1 MAKETNKKNKVKSD
15 KKPFLKDFKS
25 ELKKVIWPTPK
36 QLFNSTSTVIII
48 VLLTAALV
56 FVLDFCFDK
65 GYQFVIDKADKVVQS
80 NKKDDDENTTESD
93 ESTVVESDDNS
104 VITVDDKTDEGNE
117 ATEGEN
123 PAVDTTEGNNTAE

>member
-65 GYQFVIDKADKVVQS
+65 GYQFIIDRADKVVQS
-80 NKKDDDENTTESD
+80 NKKDDDDNSTENDTSDVTDDSVINVDDVTEQNNTVVEGND
-93 ESTVVESDDNS
+93 STVVDTNS
-104 VITVDDKTDEGNE
+104 EGQ
-117 ATEGEN
+117 
-123 PAVDTTEGNNTAE
+123 TAE

>member
-1 MAKETNKKNKVKSD
+1 MAKETNKKNKEKSD
-15 KKPFLKDFKS
+15 KKPFFKDFKS

-65 GYQFVIDKADKVVQS
+65 GYQFIIDRADKVVQS
-80 NKKDDDENTTESD
+80 NKKDDDDNSTENDTSDVTDDSVINVDDVTEQNNTVVEGND
-93 ESTVVESDDNS
+93 STVVDTNS
-104 VITVDDKTDEGNE
+104 EGQ
-117 ATEGEN
+117 
-123 PAVDTTEGNNTAE
+123 TAE